1 MRLRGTLL
9 SAVALG
15 LHAELKKTAHPHRT
29 PLMAAAPPPP
39 GPLDYSHSHPCVRWF
54 RSTTLPLRVP
64 LALLKG
70 KWRARVCGA
79 KRPTWNPRFE
89 AYVTAL
95 RSATKNAPR
104 DVGLLRA
111 ATSVSVPGPLLPA
124 GVLRCTERLTRPD
137 GSELAVEFVWPRAA
151 TPLASL
157 SRKWSTTSA
166 QTTPD
171 VVRTTEFRELL
182 RTAPALVLVHGGA
195 HCLCGRGTHRDLA
208 FRLALA
214 TGGIVVMPDFRRPP
228 DASSA
233 DALDDVRAAYERVLE
248 LGAARACVGG
258 DSAGGGLALA
268 FAIKIRDAGAT
279 PDGRDGAW
287 SLPAPAGCLAISPWV
302 DLGEERVGGSRLS
315 NERWDFLPGDMIDLL
330 ARETVEASGS
340 DASHSPVK
348 FDLHGLP
355 PTLIQTGQCEVLHD
369 QQVRL
374 CAEINPTARC
384 PESSRRSHAIDA
396 TPARW
401 RGDAGSSPLD
411 RAPDTLVDF
420 HTGETG
426 PSRGVSGYAYD
437 SHGL

>member
-1 MRLRGTLL
+1 MRLRVTLL

-15 LHAELKKTAHPHRT
+15 LNAQLKKTAHPQRT
-29 PLMAAAPPPP
+29 PLMAAAAPPP

-124 GVLRCTERLTRPD
+124 GVLRCTERLTRLD

-151 TPLASL
+151 TPMAEL

-214 TGGIVVMPDFRRPP
+214 TGGVI
-228 DASSA
+228 ASA
-233 DALDDVRAAYERVLE
+233 
-248 LGAARACVGG
+248 
-258 DSAGGGLALA
+258 
-268 FAIKIRDAGAT
+268 
-279 PDGRDGAW
+279 
-287 SLPAPAGCLAISPWV
+287 
-302 DLGEERVGGSRLS
+302 
-315 NERWDFLPGDMIDLL
+315 
-330 ARETVEASGS
+330 
-340 DASHSPVK
+340 
-348 FDLHGLP
+348 
-355 PTLIQTGQCEVLHD
+355 
-369 QQVRL
+369 
-374 CAEINPTARC
+374 
-384 PESSRRSHAIDA
+384 
-396 TPARW
+396 
-401 RGDAGSSPLD
+401 
-411 RAPDTLVDF
+411 
-420 HTGETG
+420 
-426 PSRGVSGYAYD
+426 
-437 SHGL
+437 